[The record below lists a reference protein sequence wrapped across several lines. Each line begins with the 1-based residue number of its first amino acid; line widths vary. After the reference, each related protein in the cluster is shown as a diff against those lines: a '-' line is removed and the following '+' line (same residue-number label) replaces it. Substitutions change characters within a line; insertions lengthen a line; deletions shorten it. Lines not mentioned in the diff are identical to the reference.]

1 MGILSRYHYQ
11 LLIIRSQI
19 HMFYLSTD
27 NTLRERILSNNSTGP
42 TDGPLSTFN
51 TRAHSNS
58 HISATFS
65 NGEIK
70 LYYQDAASLRFQEL
84 LYTPVTGW
92 TNGSQFPPAASGSRI
107 ATALWE
113 DNLRLYFVNESNILV
128 EQKWASQG
136 GWSGGTE
143 TGRELDPRSSLAALP
158 PKDPSN
164 PIVRMYSTDAYNEL
178 FTFTLKDPVGR
189 KGVIGNVRDMADDV
203 TAAQTSGGVVSV
215 WFVERGGDLMRKT
228 GDGETDMR
236 GASVRVAAN
245 DQDPQ
250 W

>member
-11 LLIIRSQI
+11 LLIIRLQI
-19 HMFYLSTD
+19 HIFYLSTE
-27 NTLRERILSNNSTGP
+27 NALRERILSNNSTGP

-51 TRAHSNS
+51 TRVHANS

-65 NGEIK
+65 SGEIK

-84 LYTPVTGW
+84 LYTPATGW

-136 GWSGGTE
+136 GWSEGTD

-164 PIVRMYSTDAYNEL
+164 LIVRMYSTDAYSEL

-189 KGVIGNVRDMADDV
+189 KGIIGNVRDMADDV
-203 TAAQTSGGVVSV
+203 TATQTSDGVVSV